1 MCNQGARLRP
11 IAFLLA
17 VLLAGVGCVKR
28 TTAGQPLPAEFQMTQ
43 SLAIL
48 IEANKAAT
56 ETAIQLNKALVIDD
70 GTAAQIL
77 GYTVTVAQASK
88 AALAIMDGS
97 ATTAEKTA
105 QIQAAFAKVTATA
118 AVQQY
123 LSAHQNDP
131 SARAVVAALSAVQM
145 LVEGLV
151 KGASA

>member
-1 MCNQGARLRP
+1 MYHRRGCLRP

-17 VLLAGVGCVKR
+17 ATLAGVGCARLK
-28 TTAGQPLPAEFQMTQ
+28 TAGQPLPAEFQITQ

-70 GTAAQIL
+70 STAAQIL

-88 AALAIMDGS
+88 TALVIMNS
-97 ATTAEKTA
+97 NATTAQKTA
-105 QIQAAFAKVTATA
+105 QVQAAFARVTATA

-123 LSAHQNDP
+123 VSAHQND
-131 SARAVVAALSAVQM
+131 SAARAVVAALDAVQM
-145 LVEGLV
+145 LVESLV
-151 KGASA
+151 KGVNA